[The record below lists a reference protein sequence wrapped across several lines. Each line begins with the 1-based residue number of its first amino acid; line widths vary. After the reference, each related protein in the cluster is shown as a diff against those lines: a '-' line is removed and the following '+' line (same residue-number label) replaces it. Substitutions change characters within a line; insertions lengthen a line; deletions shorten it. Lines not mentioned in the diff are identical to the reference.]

1 MATLDTI
8 QKVLNENLDIEP
20 ETVTVDATLEG
31 LGIEQ
36 PIIQGAMAWIADARL
51 AAAVSNAGGL
61 GIIACGSAPLSWV
74 REQVELARTLTDKP
88 FGVNIM
94 LMNPEAP
101 QLAELLAELRVPV
114 ITTGAGNPGN
124 YIDRWKE
131 AGAKVVPVVAS
142 SALAKR
148 MERCG
153 ADAVIA
159 EGCEA
164 GGHIGELTTM
174 ALTPAVCDAVSI
186 PVIAAGGVA
195 DGRGLVAAFA
205 LGAEAVQIGT
215 RFLTAHECGIHEAYK
230 QKVLAAKDSDTIVTG
245 RDNGHPVRQLKN
257 KFSRGIRK
265 MEADTQVSADEVEAA
280 LAGSLHRAVE
290 GDVDNGSLMSG
301 QVACLIGDEKSAQEI
316 VDDLMREALAWSK
329 SDLQAM
335 ADANAGRAWNN

>member
-1 MATLDTI
+1 MKTR
-8 QKVLNENLDIEP
+8 
-20 ETVTVDATLEG
+20 VTEL

-215 RFLTAHECGIHEAYK
+215 RFLTAYECGIHEAYK

-265 MEADTQVSADEVEAA
+265 MEADTQVSADEMEAA

-301 QVACLIGDEKSAQEI
+301 QVACLIGDEKSAQKI
-316 VDDLMREALAWSK
+316 VDDLMREALAWSR